1 MNVLSRARASPAWPV
16 YVVIGLMGVV
26 AVLVGWTA
34 VNEVQQLSQ
43 PRAAQSVWH
52 VYQTHEAVQRVA
64 STAEQMT
71 AGRASE
77 DRLRIDLELLATQT
91 TAVREFRML
100 DLQTPEFARAWM
112 SIEQR
117 TTEGIAAIDREGE
130 LEAAEAKR
138 IAEQFSA
145 LHDTSRFLL
154 VAAQQEAN
162 RARDSFR
169 SRLIERFWQGAAAMS
184 ALFAGLLFLLRRAH
198 VAERQQTALAG
209 NLRELNR
216 TLEAR
221 VAERTHEI
229 EADRTLR
236 TQIVESSPSAIA
248 LLRCRDDMPM
258 FFNARMRQMLGVDT
272 TPTTAFP
279 PRRLFAE
286 PAAAR
291 QFDEQMAVGATLR
304 DWEAVIA
311 ASATFAGAPTF
322 PALVS
327 ARRVEVRG
335 EPALLIWLHD
345 HSQRKRLE
353 MELQRLATTDALTLL
368 ANRRAFFERGQPA
381 LETARRYG
389 HQVAMLMIDV
399 DHFKSINDRYGH
411 GAGDTMLRLLA
422 DRLRE
427 VLRQADLIARIGGE
441 EFAALMPETDLDAA
455 MQVAE
460 RLREMCD
467 GLTPDATAEAAV
479 SISIGVAQWRGGESL
494 EHLLERADAALYRA
508 KRAGRNRVETSVGE
522 L

>member
-1 MNVLSRARASPAWPV
+1 MSLTGERRARSRSSAWPA
-16 YVVIGLMGVV
+16 YAVIGAMCVV
-26 AVLVGWTA
+26 AA
-34 VNEVQQLSQ
+34 VVAWAAINEVQQLSQ
-43 PRAAQSVWH
+43 PGAAQSVWH

-64 STAEQMT
+64 ASAEN
-71 AGRASE
+71 AVHSRATE
-77 DRLRIDLELLATQT
+77 ERLRIDLELLATQT

-117 TTEGIAAIDREGE
+117 TAEGLAAIDRPGE

-138 IAEQFSA
+138 IAEQFRG
-145 LHDTSRFLL
+145 LGETSRFLL

-162 RARDSFR
+162 RARDAFR
-169 SRLIERFWQGAAAMS
+169 MRLIERFWQGAAAMTV
-184 ALFAGLLFLLRRAH
+184 LFAGLLFLLRRAH
-198 VAERQQTALAG
+198 VAASEQTALAD
-209 NLRELNR
+209 NLLELNR

-221 VAERTHEI
+221 VIERTTEI

-236 TQIVESSPSAIA
+236 SQILEASPSAIA
-248 LLRCRDDMPM
+248 LLRARDEVPL
-258 FFNARMRQMLGVDT
+258 FFNARMRQMLGLDL
-272 TPTTAFP
+272 TPTGSFAP
-279 PRRLFAE
+279 QRLFVD
-286 PAAAR
+286 AAAAQ
-291 QFDEQMAVGATLR
+291 QFKEQLHSGHGVR
-304 DWEAVIA
+304 DWEALIA
-311 ASATFAGAPTF
+311 GTPPF

-353 MELQRLATTDALTLL
+353 LELQRLATTDSLTGL

-381 LETARRYG
+381 LEAARRYG
-389 HQVAMLMIDV
+389 HQVSMLMIDV
-399 DHFKSINDRYGH
+399 DHFKNVNDRHGH
-411 GAGDTMLRLLA
+411 SVGDATLRLLA

-441 EFAALMPETDLDAA
+441 EFVALMPETDLDAA
-455 MQVAE
+455 MQAAE

-467 GLTPDATAEAAV
+467 GLAPETSAEAAISV
-479 SISIGVAQWRGGESL
+479 SVGVAQWRSGESL
-494 EHLLERADAALYRA
+494 DHLLERADAALYRA
-508 KRAGRNRVETSVGE
+508 KRAGRNRVETSFGD

>member
-1 MNVLSRARASPAWPV
+1 MSAAADNRRARGRSSAWPA
-16 YVVIGLMGVV
+16 YAVIGAMCVV
-26 AVLVGWTA
+26 AAVVAWAA

-43 PRAAQSVWH
+43 PRASQSVWH

-64 STAEQMT
+64 ASAESVTQ
-71 AGRASE
+71 ALASE
-77 DRLRIDLELLATQT
+77 ERLRIDLELLATQT

-100 DLQTPEFARAWM
+100 DLQMPEFARAWM

-117 TTEGIAAIDREGE
+117 TAEGLAAIDRAGG
-130 LEAAEAKR
+130 LETAEAKR
-138 IAEQFSA
+138 IAEQFRGLSE
-145 LHDTSRFLL
+145 TSRFLL

-162 RARDSFR
+162 RARDAFR
-169 SRLIERFWQGAAAMS
+169 TRLIDRFWQATAAMTV
-184 ALFAGLLFLLRRAH
+184 LFAGLLFLLRRAH
-198 VAERQQTALAG
+198 VAASEQTALAD
-209 NLRELNR
+209 NLLELNR

-221 VAERTHEI
+221 VAERTTEI

-236 TQIVESSPSAIA
+236 SQILEASPSAIA
-248 LLRCRDDMPM
+248 LLRARDEVPLY
-258 FFNARMRQMLGVDT
+258 FNARMRQMLGLDLM
-272 TPTTAFP
+272 PAAPFP
-279 PRRLFAE
+279 PQRLFVDS
-286 PAAAR
+286 AAAR
-291 QFDEQMAVGATLR
+291 QFNEQVDTGHGLR

-311 ASATFAGAPTF
+311 GTPPF

-327 ARRVEVRG
+327 ARRVDVRG

-353 MELQRLATTDALTLL
+353 LELQRLATTDSLTGL

-389 HQVAMLMIDV
+389 HHVSMLMIDV
-399 DHFKSINDRYGH
+399 DHFKNVNDRHGH
-411 GAGDTMLRLLA
+411 SFGDATLRLLA

-441 EFAALMPETDLDAA
+441 EFVALMPETELDAA
-455 MQVAE
+455 MLAAE

-467 GLTPDATAEAAV
+467 GLAPDASAQAAISV
-479 SISIGVAQWRGGESL
+479 SVGVAQWRAGESL
-494 EHLLERADAALYRA
+494 DHLLERADAALYRA
-508 KRAGRNRVETSVGE
+508 KRAGRNRVETSFGE